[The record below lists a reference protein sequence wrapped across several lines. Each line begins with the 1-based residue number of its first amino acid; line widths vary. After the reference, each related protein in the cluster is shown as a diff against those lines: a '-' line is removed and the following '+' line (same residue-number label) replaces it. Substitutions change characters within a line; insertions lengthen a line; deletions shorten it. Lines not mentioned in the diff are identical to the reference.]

1 MWLISPAMPRGVAG
15 TQVHVKANSSGNSAI
30 LIDALV
36 QGTSGVDA
44 RTSGGRDRDA
54 DDGVERN
61 GNREKDTRDD
71 EAVCLDKPLDSMH
84 EHTAFSSTAIDPF
97 LQRAAPSNER
107 NVSENGWRGSTA
119 RDGTSARRMRA
130 MLCRAAAHYTCG
142 LPHRCSV
149 WSRNGHGK
157 PVADLPDRSAG
168 VANPRS
174 TE

>member
-119 RDGTSARRMRA
+119 RDGTSARRELTSCVRWRVFNA
-130 MLCRAAAHYTCG
+130 RHVST
-142 LPHRCSV
+142 PHACHAV
-149 WSRNGHGK
+149 SRRGALHLRPSS
-157 PVADLPDRSAG
+157 PVLSLEP
-168 VANPRS
+168 
-174 TE
+174 